1 MRSFRNARHG
11 YLLSMINVGLLLLL
25 FVLALGSTKPD
36 EFLQLAQ
43 IPDLDAGMG
52 GAKNLPPHF
61 WRGPE
66 DNEALLRYLQD
77 TLPSNPTIWL
87 AADAPLDQF
96 MNFTQAL
103 PDLGIERL
111 KIAVLEAE
119 HDGQ

>member
-1 MRSFRNARHG
+1 MRSFRNARQG

-25 FVLALGSTKPD
+25 FVLALGSPKPE
-36 EFLQLAQ
+36 EFLQLAL
-43 IPDLDAGMG
+43 IPDLAAGTG
-52 GAKNLPPHF
+52 KAETVPPHF

-77 TLPSNPTIWL
+77 ALPSNPTIWL

-96 MNFTQAL
+96 MNFTQTL
-103 PDLGIERL
+103 PNLGIDKL
-111 KIAVLEAE
+111 KIAVLEAA